1 MVWMVSAPSVASIE
15 LIDSTTEGSINLP
28 TETAPNIAGKTI
40 RCLLFDVGETL
51 WTRPGKE
58 TLRNLEHVSEQRA
71 ITILYRHIPTSA
83 HHSSNPIL
91 LGKQLRH
98 AVNEQTY
105 QATKQKPGYEP
116 DFALATQRALH
127 ELGFVEAD
135 KTLGAEIFEA
145 LRVRINVSRLVFED
159 VFPTMA
165 ELRKRGFQLGIVTNR
180 QYGGQPFA
188 EDLRELGFLNY
199 FEPRSIA
206 VSADLG
212 IRKPTPEIF
221 LHALNG
227 LGIPPEE
234 AAMVGDSLRADVAG
248 AKRLGILA
256 VWKPKLRLRAA
267 AQADLLSQYAML
279 PSAQETISS
288 TTEPPSARIPEVTDD
303 YLLKYVREHD
313 KHHDRHWDRSL
324 TPITQPD
331 IIIEHTKDLLDIF
344 LKAGKQ

>member
-1 MVWMVSAPSVASIE
+1 VRTLSAQFAAYIK
-15 LIDSTTEGSINLP
+15 LADLTAEGSINLP
-28 TETAPNIAGKTI
+28 IETAPSIAGRTI

-51 WTRPGKE
+51 WTRPSKE
-58 TLRNLEHVSEQRA
+58 TMHNLEHVSEQRA
-71 ITILYRHIPTSA
+71 IAILYRHIPTSA
-83 HHSSNPIL
+83 YRPSNTIH

-98 AVNEQTY
+98 AVDQHAY
-105 QATKQKPGYEP
+105 RATKQKPGYEP
-116 DFALATQRALH
+116 DFALAAQQALH
-127 ELGFVEAD
+127 ELGFADVD

-145 LRVRINVSRLVFED
+145 LRVRITVSRLVFED

-180 QYGGQPFA
+180 QYGGQPFE
-188 EDLRELGFLNY
+188 EDLRELGFLDY
-199 FEPRSIA
+199 FAPRSIA

-227 LGIPPEE
+227 LGVPPEE

-248 AKRLGILA
+248 ARRLGISA
-256 VWKPKLRLRAA
+256 IWKPKLRLRAA
-267 AQADLLSQYAML
+267 AEADLLSHYAMQ
-279 PSAQETISS
+279 PSPQEAISS
-288 TTEPPSARIPEVTDD
+288 TAESASAPIPKITDD

-313 KHHDRHWDRSL
+313 KHNDRHWDHAL
-324 TPITQPD
+324 TPITEPD
-331 IIIEHTKDLLDIF
+331 LIIEHTKDLLKIF

>member
-1 MVWMVSAPSVASIE
+1 MYC
-15 LIDSTTEGSINLP
+15 LLKFTDSTTEGSINLP
-28 TETAPNIAGKTI
+28 IETAPSIAGRTI

-51 WTRPGKE
+51 WTRINKE

-71 ITILYRHIPTSA
+71 ISILFQRIPASP
-83 HHSSNPIL
+83 HHPSNTFH

-98 AVNEQTY
+98 AVDEHTY
-105 QATKQKPGYEP
+105 RATRQKPGYEP
-116 DFALATQRALH
+116 DFALAAQQALH
-127 ELGFVEAD
+127 ELGFTEAD
-135 KTLGAEIFEA
+135 KALGAEIFEA
-145 LRVRINVSRLVFED
+145 LRVRITVSRLVFED

-180 QYGGQPFA
+180 QYGGQPFE
-188 EDLRELGFLNY
+188 EDLRELGFLDY
-199 FEPRSIA
+199 FAPRAIA

-227 LGIPPEE
+227 LGVPPEE

-248 AKRLGILA
+248 AKRLGMVAI
-256 VWKPKLRLRAA
+256 WKPKLKLRAA
-267 AQADLLSQYAML
+267 AQADLLARYTML
-279 PSAQETISS
+279 PSPQETASS
-288 TTEPPSARIPEVTDD
+288 TTEPAAVRIPEITND

-313 KHHDRHWDRSL
+313 KHHDRHWDHSL

-331 IIIEHTKDLLDIF
+331 IIIEHTRDLLNIF

>member
-1 MVWMVSAPSVASIE
+1 VSTLSAHVAAHI
-15 LIDSTTEGSINLP
+15 LTDFTAEGSVNLP
-28 TETAPNIAGKTI
+28 TETAPSIAGRTI

-51 WTRPGKE
+51 WTSPSKE
-58 TLRNLEHVSEQRA
+58 TLHNLEHVSEQRA
-71 ITILYRHIPTSA
+71 IAILYRHIPASA
-83 HHSSNPIL
+83 NHPSNTIH

-98 AVNEQTY
+98 IVKEHTY
-105 QATKQKPGYEP
+105 RATKQKPGYEP
-116 DFALATQRALH
+116 DFALASQQALH
-127 ELGFVEAD
+127 ELGFTDVD
-135 KTLGAEIFEA
+135 KALAAEIFEA
-145 LRVRINVSRLVFED
+145 LRVRITVSRLVFED

-165 ELRKRGFQLGIVTNR
+165 ELRRRGFQLGIVTNR
-180 QYGGQPFA
+180 QYGGQSFE
-188 EDLRELGFLNY
+188 EDLRELGFHDY
-199 FEPRSIA
+199 FAPRSIA

-221 LHALNG
+221 LHSLNG

-267 AQADLLSQYAML
+267 AQADLLSHYAMQ
-279 PSAQETISS
+279 PSPQEAITS
-288 TTEPPSARIPEVTDD
+288 TAESASAPIPEMTND

-313 KHHDRHWDRSL
+313 KHHDRHWDHSL
-324 TPITQPD
+324 TPITEPD
-331 IIIEHTKDLLDIF
+331 IIIEHTKDLLNIF